1 MFLSKLLITTQAEVL
16 KYLHALLISQKPLI
30 ELIISLKNK
39 NELNWTVQLLTKMG
53 RGVHEKPGC
62 VAYSLV

>member
-39 NELNWTVQLLTKMG
+39 NELN
-53 RGVHEKPGC
+53 
-62 VAYSLV
+62 